1 MGSTRNYQDR
11 LWNVDPAQ
19 IAHDMVTE
27 LISRHDKRVAS
38 TVQYREKLERKKQHP
53 FGEVLKFVAE
63 EKAKQ

>member
-1 MGSTRNYQDR
+1 
-11 LWNVDPAQ
+11 
-19 IAHDMVTE
+19 MVTE
-27 LISRHDKRVAS
+27 LITRHDKRVAS